1 MPVHHKPGRCWI
13 RFAAA
18 LWGSSAGV
26 VLFGGTALSG
36 AMALLVSAASQAQEG
51 PPPAAPLAV
60 KQDMIRDRLDRFRD
74 RVFRLQ
80 QELSAQE
87 PENAE
92 RLARALT
99 RLGEIGA
106 TDKLA
111 ELVARLGKGENL
123 HETLGLQ
130 EQTVADLEV
139 VLGVLLQRDSQ
150 NEERKE
156 EIDRLK
162 ERLKQL
168 SELLNRQREVRDQ
181 TAQQKQAAEL
191 AEQLEQAQA
200 LLADQE
206 QLSKDTARS
215 AEASSPPSAVEAQKQ
230 AQRQGELAERV
241 KALET
246 KVREAAAPSAPE
258 EAASSDAVPL
268 NAPPPDSTPR
278 GSTPPQATPPGAS
291 PPDATPPNGGSQ
303 TPKPRGALPAKSAA
317 QQGDKGQPSSSDQ
330 EAGESS
336 KAEQAAKSLDAA
348 AKEMSEA
355 REALEEAQPESAKEA
370 QEKAEE
376 QLRRAIH
383 ALQEAQKELPKEPSA
398 ELGRQQRSLAEE
410 AGKLSENSNSPQ
422 SGDSKQEQQDSPQP
436 GASQP
441 SPSSDNVQ
449 RAEREMWDAA
459 EKLER
464 KEPEQAVEN
473 QDKAIDALKDAKR
486 ELEEALQQK
495 RREEREEML
504 RDLEARFHDLAVKQ
518 KRLNDE
524 TISLDGVG
532 EASFARA
539 EQLRAAEL
547 ADTQGKL
554 AAAVDTCL
562 HILEE
567 EGTTVVFPRI
577 LEQVGIDMRLVAE
590 RLAVF
595 QTGALTQSMQK
606 EVLEALEQLLD
617 SVRRMQQEN
626 QKQDEQQPSASPTD
640 QNSPLLPT
648 SAELKLLRSS
658 QARVHERT
666 EAIEKARIVE
676 TAAGEVLSKTI
687 EATAQR
693 QKDCADIARQL
704 RERTEQE

>member
-1 MPVHHKPGRCWI
+1 MADHHKLERRQS
-13 RFAAA
+13 RFTAVLALCVAGAA
-18 LWGSSAGV
+18 LLGGAG
-26 VLFGGTALSG
+26 LP
-36 AMALLVSAASQAQEG
+36 AQEG

-92 RLARALT
+92 RLARALN

-111 ELVARLGKGENL
+111 ELVERLGKGENL
-123 HETLGLQ
+123 HDTLGLQ

-139 VLGVLLQRDSQ
+139 VLAVLLQRDSQ
-150 NEERKE
+150 NQERKE

-168 SELLNRQREVRDQ
+168 SELLDRQREVRDQ

-200 LLADQE
+200 LLAEQE
-206 QLSKDTARS
+206 QLSKDTAKN
-215 AEASSPPSAVEAQKQ
+215 AEASSPPWPLEAQKQ

-241 KALET
+241 RELEA
-246 KVREAAAPSAPE
+246 KVRKAAADAASQSAPQ
-258 EAASSDAVPL
+258 EAASQDPVPL
-268 NAPPPDSTPR
+268 NASPQDSTKPD
-278 GSTPPQATPPGAS
+278 STPPQATPPNATPRGAS
-291 PPDATPPNGGSQ
+291 PPDAKLPDAGSQ
-303 TPKPRGALPAKSAA
+303 QPQQPGAAPPESAA
-317 QQGDKGQPSSSDQ
+317 QQGEEGQPPSSGK
-330 EAGESS
+330 EASESS
-336 KAEQAAKSLDAA
+336 KTEQAAKSLDAA
-348 AKEMSEA
+348 AKEMKTA
-355 REALEEAQPESAKEA
+355 QKALGESQSDAAKEA
-370 QEKAEE
+370 QEQAEE
-376 QLRRAIH
+376 ALRRAIH
-383 ALQEAQKELPKEPSA
+383 ALQEAQKELPKQESA
-398 ELGRQQRSLAEE
+398 ELERQQRALAED
-410 AGKLSENSNSPQ
+410 AGKLSGDPNSPQ
-422 SGDSKQEQQDSPQP
+422 EGGTKQEPQDSPQP

-441 SPSSDNVQ
+441 SPSSDNVE

-464 KEPEQAVEN
+464 QEPDPAVEK
-473 QDKAIDALKDAKR
+473 QDRAIDALKEAKR

-532 EASFARA
+532 AASFARA

-577 LEQVGIDMRLVAE
+577 LEQVAVDMRLVAE
-590 RLAVF
+590 RLTALA
-595 QTGALTQSMQK
+595 TGALTQAMQK

-648 SAELKLLRSS
+648 SAELKLLRSA

-666 EAIEKARIVE
+666 EAIEKARTLE
-676 TAAGEVLSKTI
+676 TSADDVLSKTI

>member
-1 MPVHHKPGRCWI
+1 MPVHHKLGRCER
-13 RFAAA
+13 RFTAI
-18 LWGSSAGV
+18 LLLSSAG
-26 VLFGGTALSG
+26 A
-36 AMALLVSAASQAQEG
+36 ALLGGAGLLAQEG

-80 QELSAQE
+80 QELSEQE
-87 PENAE
+87 PENAQ
-92 RLARALT
+92 RLARALN

-111 ELVARLGKGENL
+111 ELVERLGKGENL

-168 SELLNRQREVRDQ
+168 SELLDRQRDLRDQ

-200 LLADQE
+200 LLAEQE
-206 QLSKDTARS
+206 QLSKDTAKN
-215 AEASSPPSAVEAQKQ
+215 AEGSSPPSPLEAQKQ

-241 KALET
+241 KALEA
-246 KVREAAAPSAPE
+246 KVREAAAYAAAPSAPQD
-258 EAASSDAVPL
+258 AASSDAVP
-268 NAPPPDSTPR
+268 
-278 GSTPPQATPPGAS
+278 
-291 PPDATPPNGGSQ
+291 PDATPPNATPPSGTSPSASPPDGTTPDAGSR
-303 TPKPRGALPAKSAA
+303 KPQPLSAKPTEGAT
-317 QQGDKGQPSSSDQ
+317 QQDGEGKPSPSGK
-330 EAGESS
+330 EAGEQQ
-336 KAEQAAKSLDAA
+336 KAEQAAESLQEAA
-348 AKEMSEA
+348 EKMSEA

-370 QEKAEE
+370 QEQAEE

-383 ALQEAQKELPKEPSA
+383 ALEEAQKTPPKEESA
-398 ELGRQQRSLAEE
+398 ELGRQQRALAEE
-410 AGKLSENSNSPQ
+410 AGNLSSDSNPPQPGGQPQEQDSPK
-422 SGDSKQEQQDSPQP
+422 SGDSK
-436 GASQP
+436 P
-441 SPSSDNVQ
+441 SPPSDNVQ

-464 KEPEQAVEN
+464 KEQDQAVEK

-532 EASFARA
+532 AASFARA

-577 LEQVGIDMRLVAE
+577 LEQVAVDMRLVAE
-590 RLAVF
+590 RLIAY

-626 QKQDEQQPSASPTD
+626 QKQDEPQPSASPTD
-640 QNSPLLPT
+640 QTSPLLPT

-666 EAIEKARIVE
+666 EAIEKAKTLE
-676 TAAGEVLSKTI
+676 TGADEVLSKTI

-693 QKDCADIARQL
+693 QKDCAEIARQL